1 MGKLKRLE
9 LNNFKS
15 YKGHQKIEF
24 GESFFTSI
32 IGPNGSGKS
41 NSMDAISF
49 VLGIKSSQLRSA
61 SLKDLVYRGRV
72 LKQNNKVNGA
82 IPPDVN
88 GEDSLVVEDIADASA
103 SQTDPKTAWVMAVYE
118 DDDGEEHQW
127 KRLINSQGAS
137 EYRINN
143 RVVTAAEYNGALE
156 KENILIK
163 ARNFLVF
170 QGDVEAVASQSP
182 KDLTRLIEQISGS
195 LEWKSEYER
204 LKVEQDRA
212 IELSNSNLNRRRGI
226 NAEIKQYQEQKREAE
241 NYERKANERDQAIIT
256 HVLWK
261 LFHFQ
266 KAMEDNKAKIA
277 QQQAEMRTHKHAHE
291 KDYKIYEQAKAAQ
304 AQASRIISKKEKEIK
319 KKEVAISGKE
329 DMLLPVDEKI
339 KAAQSKIQIAESR
352 IKEVSRDHS
361 TQASS
366 VEDYERQI
374 KTVQTAQAKF
384 EADQAKLAGDAGV
397 ALNSKDLNEYSKLRE
412 QFSAK
417 AGAENMKLE
426 GLGREAKTETETLEA
441 LRSKVFN
448 HEKRLETVNSD
459 FRSLNERY
467 QDIDAEFET
476 VSQEVYKKKK
486 ELKAINDERAK
497 VQATRNKLESQLQE
511 ALIKLHELDDGRKQ
525 NEREIKMRDTLAAL
539 KRISP
544 GVKGRISE
552 LCRPKLKKFSDAVST
567 ALGRHFDAI
576 AVDNEKTAHECLRY
590 LKDNRLGVAT
600 FIPMDT
606 IVNKPL
612 NSSLKGMHRGMRL
625 AIDTIDYDPSVE
637 KAMLYACGNTVV
649 CEDIEIA
656 RYICFEKG
664 MEVKA
669 VTLDGSV
676 IHKGGMMSGGRVDKR
691 NARRW
696 DETEADGFRKLV
708 DDLKTKI
715 QDLDKASHRP
725 EEEGLRADLDR
736 FEKKLGS
743 LREER
748 DAYKNDLADK
758 KKHAQHYEREL
769 KTLKPE
775 LDNAEKTVAE
785 LNRQIER
792 LQTGIHRA
800 QDAIFKDFCKRLGL
814 DNIRSYEERQGSLET
829 IAAQKR
835 LEFNTQLNRLTTQL
849 QFEKDRVINT
859 EARLANLQGQ
869 VKAAEKKIKEFER
882 EKAEIADEL
891 EVLNEELEAIKE
903 DFESTSA
910 EVQELAEKVAVA
922 KRDVSKRS
930 KEMENVAKVIAQ
942 VESDIERTSTNRYAL
957 LRRCKLEEINIPLAA
972 ESEALDVV
980 PIEDALAPQ
989 ADPDAMEVDEDPHTG
1004 TTGAVEIEDFGV
1016 VVDFSNLDESLKE
1029 AGDDRTE
1036 EDLFDKIKN
1045 IENELEKLSPNSKAV
1060 ERLAGV
1066 EDRLQETE
1074 KEFEK
1079 SRRDAKAAKDR
1090 FLAVKE
1096 KRTQLFNKAFGHIS
1110 DQIGKVYKDLTKSAT
1125 FPLGGTAYLDVEDQD
1140 EPYLDGIKYHAMP
1153 PMKRFRDMEHLSGGE
1168 KTMAALA
1175 LLFAIHS
1182 YQSSPFFV
1190 LDEVDAALDNANVQK
1205 IANYIRN
1212 NCGPGFQFIV
1222 ISLKTGL
1229 FQQSQA
1235 LVGIYRDQV
1244 ENSSKSLTLDL
1255 RKYIDA

>member
-15 YKGHQKIEF
+15 YKGHQRIEF
-24 GESFFTSI
+24 GDSYFTSI

-72 LKQNNKVNGA
+72 LKQNKINGA
-82 IPPDVN
+82 IHPDVN
-88 GEDSLVVEDIADASA
+88 SEDLLVEEIADASL

-118 DDDGEEHQW
+118 DDDGEEHHW
-127 KRLINSQGAS
+127 KRLINSSGAS

-143 RVVTAAEYNGALE
+143 KPVTAAEYNAALE

-195 LEWKSEYER
+195 LEWKAEYER
-204 LKVEQDRA
+204 LKIEQDRA
-212 IELSNSNLNRRRGI
+212 LELSTANLNRRRGI

-266 KAMEDNKAKIA
+266 KTVDENKAKIT
-277 QQQAEMRTHKHAHE
+277 QQQAEMRTQKHAYD
-291 KDYKIYEQAKAAQ
+291 KDNKVYEQAKAAQ
-304 AQASRIISKKEKEIK
+304 AQASRALSKKEKEIK
-319 KKEVAISGKE
+319 RKEAIIQEKEVS
-329 DMLLPVDEKI
+329 LLPIDEKI
-339 KAAQSKIQIAESR
+339 KAAQNTLRTAETR
-352 IKEVSRDHS
+352 IKEIRRDHANQ
-361 TQASS
+361 TAS
-366 VEDYERQI
+366 VEQYEKDV
-374 KTVQTAQAKF
+374 KTVKTAQAKF
-384 EADQAKLAGDAGV
+384 EADQARQAAQSGV
-397 ALNSKDLNEYSKLRE
+397 ALSSDDLAEYSKLRE

-417 AGAENMKLE
+417 AGAESMKLE
-426 GLGREAKTETETLEA
+426 GLEREARTESGNLEA
-441 LRSKVFN
+441 IRSKVRN
-448 HEKRLETVNSD
+448 HERQLETAKSELQSLSEQFEEVDTQFETVN
-459 FRSLNERY
+459 
-467 QDIDAEFET
+467 
-476 VSQEVYKKKK
+476 QEAHSKKRD
-486 ELKAINDERAK
+486 LKQLSDERAK
-497 VQATRNKLESQLQE
+497 AQQTRNKLEAQLQE
-511 ALIKLHELDDGRKQ
+511 ALLKLSELDDGRKQ
-525 NEREIKMRDTLAAL
+525 NERETRMRETLAAL

-544 GVKGRISE
+544 GVKGRISD
-552 LCRPKLKKFSDAVST
+552 LCKPKLKKFQDAVST

-576 AVDNEKTAHECLRY
+576 AVDNEKTAHECIRY
-590 LKDNRLGVAT
+590 LKDNRAGVAT
-600 FIPMDT
+600 FIPMET
-606 IVNKPL
+606 IVNKPI

-625 AIDTIDYDPSVE
+625 AIDTIEYDPSVE
-637 KAMLYACGNTVV
+637 RAMLYACGNAVV
-649 CEDIEIA
+649 CDDIDIA
-656 RYICFEKG
+656 RYICYEKG
-664 MEVKA
+664 IEVKA
-669 VTLDGSV
+669 VTLDGTV
-676 IHKGGMMSGGRVDKR
+676 IHKGGMMSGGRVDKK
-691 NARRW
+691 NSRRW

-708 DDLKTKI
+708 DELKAKI
-715 QDLDKASHRP
+715 QDLDRTSKRT
-725 EEEGLRADLDR
+725 EEESMRTELDR
-736 FEKKLGS
+736 LEKKLSG

-748 DAYKNDLADK
+748 DALKSTLNDRK
-758 KKHAQHYEREL
+758 KFVQHLDREL
-769 KTLKPE
+769 KSLRPE
-775 LDNAEKTVAE
+775 LDAAEKAVDG
-785 LNRQIER
+785 LSKQIEK
-792 LQTGIHRA
+792 LQTGIHRV
-800 QDAIFKDFCKRLGL
+800 QDGIFKDFCKRLGL
-814 DNIRSYEERQGSLET
+814 PNIRSYEERQGSLEA

-835 LEFNTQLNRLTTQL
+835 LEFNTQLNKLMQQL
-849 QFEKDRVINT
+849 QFEKDRVGST
-859 EARLANLQGQ
+859 EIRLSSLEGKAKASEKQ
-869 VKAAEKKIKEFER
+869 VRQFEQ
-882 EKAEIADEL
+882 EKAEITEEM
-891 EVLNEELEAIKE
+891 EVLNEELETLRE
-903 DFESTSA
+903 DFEAATT
-910 EVQELAEKVAVA
+910 EVQELADKVASA

-942 VESDIERTSTNRYAL
+942 LESEIERTSTNRYAL
-957 LRRCKLEEINIPLAA
+957 LRRCKLEEIKIPLTADSA
-972 ESEALDVV
+972 PLDDV

-989 ADPDAMEVDEDPHTG
+989 ADPDAMDVDEDPNTG
-1004 TTGAVEIEDFGV
+1004 TTGAVEIDNFGV
-1016 VVDFSNLDESLKE
+1016 IVDFSDLDGELKE

-1036 EDLFDKIKN
+1036 EELLDKIKS
-1045 IENELEKLSPNSKAV
+1045 IEGELEKLSPNTKAV
-1060 ERLAGV
+1060 ERLEGV
-1066 EDRLQETE
+1066 ENRLQETE

-1079 SRRDAKAAKDR
+1079 SRRDARAAKDR
-1090 FLAVKE
+1090 FMAVKE
-1096 KRTQLFNKAFGHIS
+1096 KRIQLFNKAFSHIS
-1110 DQIGKVYKDLTKSAT
+1110 DQIGKVYKDLTKSTT
-1125 FPLGGTAYLDVEDQD
+1125 FPLGGTAYLDVEDAE
-1140 EPYLDGIKYHAMP
+1140 EPYRDGIKYHAMP

>member
-24 GESFFTSI
+24 GESYFTSI

-49 VLGIKSSQLRSA
+49 VLGIKSAQLRSA

-72 LKQNNKVNGA
+72 LKQNKVNGT
-82 IPPDVN
+82 IHPDTN
-88 GEDSLVVEDIADASA
+88 GEDSLLVEDIADASA
-103 SQTDPKTAWVMAVYE
+103 SQADPKTAWVMAVYE
-118 DDDGEEHQW
+118 DDDGEEHHW
-127 KRLINSQGAS
+127 KRLISSSGAS

-143 RVVTAAEYNGALE
+143 RVVTAAEYNAALE

-204 LKVEQDRA
+204 LKIEQDRA
-212 IELSNSNLNRRRGI
+212 IEHSNANLNKRRGI

-241 NYERKANERDQAIIT
+241 NYERKANEKDQAIIT

-266 KAMEDNKAKIA
+266 KTMEDNKAKIA
-277 QQQAEMRTHKHAHE
+277 QQQAEMRLLKHSYE
-291 KDYKIYEQAKAAQ
+291 KDNKVYEQARAAQ
-304 AQASRIISKKEKEIK
+304 AVASRTMSKKEKEIK
-319 KKEVAISGKE
+319 KKEAAIEDKE
-329 DMLLPVDEKI
+329 VSLLPVDEKI
-339 KAAQSKIQIAESR
+339 KAAQGKVQAAENR
-352 IKEVSRDHS
+352 IREINRDHDNQKTS
-361 TQASS
+361 M
-366 VEDYERQI
+366 EDYNRQI
-374 KTVQTAQAKF
+374 KIVKTAQAKF
-384 EADQAKLAGDAGV
+384 EADQAKAAAQSGV
-397 ALNSKDLNEYSKLRE
+397 ALSSKDLAEYAKLRE
-412 QFSAK
+412 QFSTK

-426 GLGREAKTETETLEA
+426 GLEREAKTETETLEA
-441 LRSKVFN
+441 LRNKVAG
-448 HEKRLETVNSD
+448 HERRLEAANSELQSMKANFED
-459 FRSLNERY
+459 VDN
-467 QDIDAEFET
+467 EFET
-476 VSQEVYKKKK
+476 ANQEVHQKKK
-486 ELKAINDERAK
+486 ELKLLNDERAK
-497 VQATRNKLESQLQE
+497 TQQAKMKLESQLQE
-511 ALIKLHELDDGRKQ
+511 ALKKLHELDDGRKQ
-525 NEREIKMRDTLAAL
+525 NEKEIKMRETVATL
-539 KRISP
+539 KRLNP
-544 GVKGRISE
+544 GVKGRISD
-552 LCRPKLKKFSDAVST
+552 LCKPKLKKYQDAVST

-576 AVDNEKTAHECLRY
+576 AVDNEKTAHECIRY
-590 LKDNRLGVAT
+590 LKEHRVAVAT
-600 FIPMDT
+600 FIPMET

-612 NSSLKGMHRGMRL
+612 NSSLKGMHRGMRM

-637 KAMLYACGNTVV
+637 RAMLYACGNTVV
-649 CEDIEIA
+649 CETIEVA
-656 RYICFEKG
+656 KYICYEKKV
-664 MEVKA
+664 EVKA
-669 VTLDGSV
+669 VTLDGTV
-676 IHKGGMMSGGRVDKR
+676 IHKGGMMTGGRVDKK

-708 DDLKTKI
+708 EELKTKI
-715 QDLDKASHRP
+715 QDLDRASYRP
-725 EEEGLRADLDR
+725 EEESLRNDYDR
-736 FEKKLGS
+736 LEKKLSG

-748 DAYKNDLADK
+748 DFVKNQVDDK
-758 KKHAQHYEREL
+758 TKFVSHLEKEL
-769 KTLKPE
+769 SGLRPE
-775 LDNAEKTVAE
+775 LNNAEKTVDGLE
-785 LNRQIER
+785 RQIEKLR
-792 LQTGIHRA
+792 AGIHRV
-800 QDAIFKDFCKRLGL
+800 QDGIFKDFCKKAGL
-814 DNIRSYEERQGSLET
+814 ENIRSYEETQGSLEAT
-829 IAAQKR
+829 AAQKR
-835 LEFNTQLNRLTTQL
+835 LEFNSQLKKLTTQL
-849 QFEKDRVINT
+849 QFEKDRIANT
-859 EARLANLQGQ
+859 QTRLASLEGQ
-869 VKAAEKKIKEFER
+869 VKTAEKRIKEFEK
-882 EKAEIADEL
+882 EKAEVTEEL
-891 EVLNEELEAIKE
+891 EVLNKELEALKE
-903 DFESTSA
+903 DFEAASG
-910 EVQELAEKVAVA
+910 EIQELAEKVAAA

-930 KEMENVAKVIAQ
+930 KEMENVGKIVTQ
-942 VESDIERTSTNRYAL
+942 LESDIERTSTNRYAL
-957 LRRCKLEEINIPLAA
+957 LRRCKLEEINIPLTA
-972 ESEALDVV
+972 ESEALDAV

-989 ADPDAMEVDEDPHTG
+989 ADPDAMDVDEDPHTG

-1016 VVDFSNLDESLKE
+1016 VVDFSNLDEDLQTS
-1029 AGDDRTE
+1029 GDDRTE
-1036 EDLFDKIKN
+1036 EDLLDRVKT
-1045 IENELEKLSPNSKAV
+1045 IESELEKLSPNSKAV

-1096 KRTQLFNKAFGHIS
+1096 KRTQLFNKAFSHIS
-1110 DQIGKVYKDLTKSAT
+1110 DQIGKVYKDLTKSKT

-1205 IANYIRN
+1205 IANYICN

-1255 RKYIDA
+1255 RKYVEA

>member
-24 GESFFTSI
+24 GESYFTSI

-72 LKQNNKVNGA
+72 LKQDKINGA
-82 IPPDVN
+82 IHPDVN

-118 DDDGEEHQW
+118 DDDGEEHLW
-127 KRLINSQGAS
+127 KRLINSSGAS

-143 RVVTAAEYNGALE
+143 KVVTAGEYNAALE
-156 KENILIK
+156 KQNILIK

-195 LEWKSEYER
+195 LEWKTEYER

-241 NYERKANERDQAIIT
+241 NFERKANEKDQAIIS

-261 LFHFQ
+261 LYHFQ
-266 KAMEDNKAKIA
+266 KAMEDNKAKIV
-277 QQQAEMRTHKHAHE
+277 QQQAEMRTHKHAYE
-291 KDYKIYEQAKAAQ
+291 RDNKVYEQAKTAQ
-304 AQASRIISKKEKEIK
+304 AQASRAISKKEKEVK
-319 KKEVAISGKE
+319 RKEATIYEKQDHLV
-329 DMLLPVDEKI
+329 PVDEKI
-339 KAAQSKIQIAESR
+339 KAAQSKVQIAENR
-352 IKEVSRDHS
+352 IKEVNRDR
-361 TQASS
+361 TNQAASL
-366 VEDYERQI
+366 EDYEKQI
-374 KTVQTAQAKF
+374 KIVKAAQANF
-384 EADQAKLAGDAGV
+384 NAEQAKLAAQSGV
-397 ALNSKDLNEYSKLRE
+397 ALSSKDLNEYSKLRE

-417 AGAENMKLE
+417 AAAENMKLE
-426 GLGREAKTETETLEA
+426 GLEREAKTETETLEA
-441 LRSKVFN
+441 LRSKVSS
-448 HEKRLETVNSD
+448 HERRLETLNGDVQ
-459 FRSLNERY
+459 SLTERHH
-467 QDIDAEFET
+467 DVDAEFES
-476 VSQEVYKKKK
+476 VNQEVYKKKK
-486 ELKAINDERAK
+486 ELKVLNDERAK
-497 VQATRNKLESQLQE
+497 NQQNRNNMESKLQE
-511 ALIKLHELDDGRKQ
+511 ALLKLHELDDGRKQ
-525 NEREIKMRDTLAAL
+525 NERELRMRETLAAL

-544 GVKGRISE
+544 GVKGRISD
-552 LCRPKLKKFSDAVST
+552 LCRPRLKKFQDAVST
-567 ALGRHFDAI
+567 ALGRHCDAI
-576 AVDNEKTAHECLRY
+576 AVDTEKTAHECIRY
-590 LKDNRLGVAT
+590 LKENHLGVAT
-600 FIPMDT
+600 FIPMET

-612 NSSLKGMHRGMRL
+612 NSSLKGIHRNVRM
-625 AIDTIDYDPSVE
+625 AIDTIEYDPSLE
-637 KAMLYACGNTVV
+637 KAMVYACGNTVV
-649 CEDIEIA
+649 CEDIEAA
-656 RYICFEKG
+656 RYVCFEKK

-669 VTLDGSV
+669 VTLDGTV

-691 NARRW
+691 NARKW
-696 DETEADGFRKLV
+696 DDTEADSFRKLV
-708 DDLKTKI
+708 DEYRSKI
-715 QDLDKASHRP
+715 QELDKASHRP
-725 EEEGLRADLDR
+725 EEEALRTDLDR
-736 FEKKLGS
+736 LEKKLSG

-748 DAYKNDLADK
+748 DSLKNDLTDK
-758 KKHAQHYEREL
+758 KKYVQHLEKEL
-769 KTLKPE
+769 KTLKPD
-775 LDNAEKTVAE
+775 LSNAEKTVGG
-785 LNRQIER
+785 LNQQIER
-792 LQTGIHRA
+792 LRTGIHRV

-814 DNIRSYEERQGSLET
+814 DNIRSYEERQGSLESM
-829 IAAQKR
+829 AAQKR
-835 LEFNTQLNRLTTQL
+835 LEFNTQLNKLTTQL
-849 QFEKDRVINT
+849 QFEKDRVGAT
-859 EARLANLQGQ
+859 EIRLAALEGQ
-869 VKAAEKKIKEFER
+869 VKASEKRIKEFER
-882 EKAEIADEL
+882 DKAEITEEL
-891 EVLNEELEAIKE
+891 EALNEELESLRE
-903 DFESTSA
+903 DFDSASA
-910 EVQELAEKVAVA
+910 ELQELAEKVATA
-922 KRDVSKRS
+922 KRDVSKRA
-930 KEMENVAKVIAQ
+930 KEMENVAKIVTQ

-957 LRRCKLEEINIPLAA
+957 LRRCKLEEIDIPLTADS
-972 ESEALDVV
+972 ESLDVV

-989 ADPDAMEVDEDPHTG
+989 ADPDAMDVDEDPHTG

-1016 VVDFSNLDESLKE
+1016 VVDFSKLDDSLKE

-1036 EDLFDKIKN
+1036 EELLDKIKS
-1045 IENELEKLSPNSKAV
+1045 IEGELEKLSPNSKAV

-1096 KRTQLFNKAFGHIS
+1096 KRTALFNKAFAHIS

-1168 KTMAALA
+1168 KTMAAMA

-1255 RKYIDA
+1255 RKYVDA